1 MSDLCETVGRPFKI
15 CGFVC
20 TFVVVFAMPYASC
33 SFHEFLNGFSEAIVF
48 LGKSKTAITSP
59 PIRHGHNFAC

>member
-1 MSDLCETVGRPFKI
+1 MSDLCETVERPCKI

-20 TFVVVFAMPYASC
+20 TFVVLFAMRDASC
-33 SFHEFLNGFSEAIVF
+33 SFHELLNGFSEAIVF
-48 LGKSKTAITSP
+48 LDKNKTAITSP